1 MARVALISLLL
12 SAAGAALVGAA
23 EQPVARVKTPLSS
36 DKALVAECGIGDLVA
51 DALRSQAGAD
61 LALVNG
67 SALRSPYSIDKGP
80 VSEQTLKKALAY
92 PDDKVATLKLRGSA
106 VIAALERGLALLP
119 KPNKGFLQISGLKVW
134 YDPSQRPGQRVNL
147 VEHKDKRL
155 SPDRVYRVAMPNAL
169 AKGGLGYFRIF
180 EGAPYQAGKTTMA
193 QALVAHARAVK
204 TIDLDPAKKPRY
216 RDITAK

>member
-1 MARVALISLLL
+1 MARTAGIMLLL
-12 SAAGAALVGAA
+12 AALLVAPAGAD
-23 EQPVARVKTPLSS
+23 EQPVAQVKTPLSS
-36 DKALVAECGIGDLVA
+36 DQALVAECGIGDLVA

-67 SALRSPYSIDKGP
+67 SALRSPYTIDKGP
-80 VSEQTLKKALAY
+80 VSEQILKKALAY
-92 PDDKVATLKLRGSA
+92 PDEKVAALKLRGSA

-134 YDPSQRPGQRVNL
+134 YDPTQPPEHRVGL

-155 SPDRVYRVAMPNAL
+155 SPDRIYQVAMPNSL

-180 EGAPYQAGKTTMA
+180 EGAPYQASEITMA

-204 TIDLDPAKKPRY
+204 IIDLDPAKKPRY

>member
-1 MARVALISLLL
+1 MARIVAITLLL
-12 SAAGAALVGAA
+12 ATLAAPVGADQ
-23 EQPVARVKTPLSS
+23 QPVAEVKTPLSS

-51 DALRSQAGAD
+51 DALRSQTGAD

-67 SALRSPYSIDKGP
+67 SALRSPYTIDKGP
-80 VSEQTLKKALAY
+80 VTEQTLKKALAY
-92 PDDKVATLKLRGSA
+92 PDEKVATLKLKGST

-134 YDPSQRPGQRVNL
+134 YDPSQPPDHRVNL

-155 SPDRVYRVAMPNAL
+155 SPDHVYRVAMPNAL

-180 EGAPYQAGKTTMA
+180 EGAPYQASEVTMA

-204 TIDLDPAKKPRY
+204 VIDLDPAKKPRY
-216 RDITAK
+216 RDIRPK